1 MAFFSKQHSEISN
14 DQLWMC
20 TKLKLIYPSYIF
32 FCRDALDQPELWKC
46 TNFVQSFAWK
56 L

>member
-1 MAFFSKQHSEISN
+1 MAFLVN
-14 DQLWMC
+14 DTLKSPMTNSGC

-32 FCRDALDQPELWKC
+32 FRRDALDQPELWKC
-46 TNFVQSFAWK
+46 TDFVQSFAWK